1 MTRVQTRQAKN
12 AKQKWNILSLLHR
25 TNTAAPILSKQ
36 KQINPQK

>member
-25 TNTAAPILSKQ
+25 NNAAARILSKQ
-36 KQINPQK
+36 KQIDPRK